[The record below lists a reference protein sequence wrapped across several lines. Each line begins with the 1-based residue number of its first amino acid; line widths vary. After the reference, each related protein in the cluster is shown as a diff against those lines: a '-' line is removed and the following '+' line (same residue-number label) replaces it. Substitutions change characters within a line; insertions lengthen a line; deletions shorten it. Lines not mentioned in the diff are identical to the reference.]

1 VERYGAGGPETEGNQ
16 DTKMEA
22 AGDSEGDG
30 GDDIKKVKGLRI
42 RGLEVKG
49 ERLRGLNLSTQH
61 SVLRTPA

>member
-1 VERYGAGGPETEGNQ
+1 
-16 DTKMEA
+16 MEA